1 MNEKLMICFDLG
13 YRVEDKTA
21 FRDSLTDLYGIGGT
35 VRRSRT
41 GKVLRFDLITKYGT
55 LQLDTEDK
63 VLMLDMKSSNSG
75 VEITSEEIDILHKE
89 LKEAE
94 IIQADT
100 SWYLKKQPVSEW
112 SNQEVRVCFELG
124 NKVKNMTELH
134 QRLVDLFGV
143 GGMVERDMDGNVI
156 DFKVLFEY
164 GTIALNYYHD
174 ALELDVKDMITS
186 KQIQGLSEKLKGI
199 RCYLRKYTFCEI

>member
-1 MNEKLMICFDLG
+1 MG
-13 YRVEDKTA
+13 YNI
-21 FRDSLTDLYGIGGT
+21 YGIGGT

-41 GKVLRFDLITKYGT
+41 GKVLNFNVITNYGT
-55 LQLDTEDK
+55 LGLDRENK
-63 VLMLDMKSSNSG
+63 VLMFDMEISNSG
-75 VEITSEEIDILHKE
+75 VGTGDIDNLHKE

-100 SWYLKKQPVSEW
+100 SWYLKKQSVSEW

-164 GTIALNYYHD
+164 GTIVLNYYHD

-186 KQIQGLSEKLKGI
+186 EQIQGLSEKLKGI

>member
-1 MNEKLMICFDLG
+1 MICFDLG

-21 FRDSLTDLYGIGGT
+21 FRDSLTDLYGIEGT

-94 IIQADT
+94 IIQANT
-100 SWYLKKQPVSEW
+100 SWYLKKQPVY
-112 SNQEVRVCFELG
+112 EVYDWR
-124 NKVKNMTELH
+124 
-134 QRLVDLFGV
+134 
-143 GGMVERDMDGNVI
+143 
-156 DFKVLFEY
+156 
-164 GTIALNYYHD
+164 
-174 ALELDVKDMITS
+174 
-186 KQIQGLSEKLKGI
+186 
-199 RCYLRKYTFCEI
+199 

>member
-1 MNEKLMICFDLG
+1 MNEKLKICFDLG
-13 YRVEDKTA
+13 YRVEDKTG

-41 GKVLRFDLITKYGT
+41 GRVLNFDVITNYGT
-55 LQLDTEDK
+55 LRLDRENK
-63 VLMLDMKSSNSG
+63 VLLLDMKSSNTG
-75 VEITSEEIDILHKE
+75 VETGDIDNLHKE

-124 NKVKNMTELH
+124 NKIKNMTELH
-134 QRLVDLFGV
+134 QRLVNLFGV

-164 GTIALNYYHD
+164 GTIVLNYYHD
-174 ALELDVKDMITS
+174 ALELDVKDIITS
-186 KQIQGLSEKLKGI
+186 EQIQGLSEKLNSI

>member
-41 GKVLRFDLITKYGT
+41 GKVLDFDVITNYGT
-55 LQLDTEDK
+55 LGLDRENK
-63 VLMLDMKSSNSG
+63 VLMLDMKSSNTG
-75 VEITSEEIDILHKE
+75 VGTGDIDNLHKE

-199 RCYLRKYTFCEI
+199 RCYLRKYTVCEI